1 LPSLPAGVTASL
13 FSGSDSNSIQRTF
26 NFCLS
31 LSVFGSSISIEMFIC
46 DSGVLEM
53 LPNLTAAV
61 ENETAENA
69 EGRQTKKSSLRATL
83 KIHYSL

>member
-1 LPSLPAGVTASL
+1 
-13 FSGSDSNSIQRTF
+13 
-26 NFCLS
+26 
-31 LSVFGSSISIEMFIC
+31 MFIC